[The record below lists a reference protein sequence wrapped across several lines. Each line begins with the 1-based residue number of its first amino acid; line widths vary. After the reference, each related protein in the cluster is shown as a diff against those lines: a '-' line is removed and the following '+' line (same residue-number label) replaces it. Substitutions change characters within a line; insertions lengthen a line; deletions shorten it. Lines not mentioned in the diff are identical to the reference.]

1 MTPPVRSRAIS
12 RGFTLMEILLVLAIV
27 VAVMAMA
34 APAFTG
40 AIENQRLRNAADI
53 VRTQFARAHVKA
65 MKTGRIQVFRYEV
78 GGTEFRLEPW
88 VAGDDTLEAAQ
99 NTGFGPVQP
108 QPTVAETQPG
118 AEEGTA
124 TTDLRRQLP
133 GDIIF
138 VGGDAAAE
146 SRSLEIEANMQGV
159 SSGAA
164 EWSRPIMFYPDG
176 ATSDAYVIVASPRA
190 AGIRV
195 DLRGMTGT
203 ATVGDISPLSDLVE

>member
-1 MTPPVRSRAIS
+1 MAPLVRTRAVA
-12 RGFTLMEILLVLAIV
+12 RGFTLMEILLVLAII

-53 VRTQFARAHVKA
+53 VRAQFTRAHVKA

-78 GGTEFRLEPW
+78 GGREFRLEPW

-99 NTGFGPVQP
+99 TPGFGPVQP
-108 QPTVAETQPG
+108 TAATTPQSG
-118 AEEGTA
+118 AEGESA
-124 TTDLRRQLP
+124 TSDLRRQLP
-133 GDIIF
+133 ENIIF

-146 SRSLEIEANMQGV
+146 SRSLEIEAALQSV
-159 SSGAA
+159 ASREAQ
-164 EWSRPIMFYPDG
+164 WSRPIMFYPDG
-176 ATSDAYVIVASPRA
+176 ATSDAFVIVASPRA
-190 AGIRV
+190 VGIRV

-203 ATVGDISPLSDLVE
+203 ATVGDISSLSDLVE